1 MVTVIS
7 ISGTR
12 HFIFTL
18 YLVEMSKQTMK
29 IVKNNNKPNGNGK
42 SKYSVLVQELNNSM
56 TEETISPQLQYFS
69 SDVAVKD
76 TSDGPKVQVHMY
88 GNNDEQTVNRAIVWY
103 LDTISKLDSISK
115 EGKKIRLTSK

>member
-1 MVTVIS
+1 
-7 ISGTR
+7 
-12 HFIFTL
+12 
-18 YLVEMSKQTMK
+18 
-29 IVKNNNKPNGNGK
+29 
-42 SKYSVLVQELNNSM
+42 M

-103 LDTISKLDSISK
+103 LDTITKLDTISK